1 MSEHSIEEKEK
12 EKEPTQQKEQGTEE
26 EEREED
32 APIVDAVV
40 KPEDPLDARDFSAV
54 DYLNELFPTPE
65 SLSRLD
71 EAIGRLDVVV
81 RRLDAEIGAAV
92 REQAL
97 NMARG
102 RAELREA
109 RDAVGALAATIGAIR
124 DKADASEQKVTDIC
138 GHIRSLDHAKRNL
151 TVALRTLRDVQQYAR
166 CVERLGA
173 DLAARRYRAAA
184 AGFRAAGELARAF
197 AAHTDVRQIAQLAQ
211 CVRAARQ
218 SAETVVYESFRPAA
232 DARLPPADY
241 AASLC
246 ELVDALGADGREKF
260 VAWFCGARLERYTAH
275 FGAYAEDSGLDHI
288 AQRFDWFR
296 TSAAALAEAYAGV
309 FPEAWDMPARYA
321 EEFCSTTRLAL
332 CTLLDPAHQ
341 RDLSVTSVVMALRA
355 TLDFE
360 KELTE
365 RYDSS
370 SDDDDDEDNDVDD
383 DKDKN
388 DSDEE
393 EEEEEE
399 EIYDTATGKMVPVR
413 RGANSSKKGKK
424 VKLAPKPKKFKGA
437 ISGVFK
443 QQLEL
448 LYVPQE
454 ERNIGDMLE
463 RAMKD
468 ERWTVDEAAP
478 NKVLGSCTD
487 LIYYMKTTM
496 TRCVELSTGTPL
508 LELHKII
515 RAYLRRYCELLRQ
528 RLPPETKTPLTE
540 DDIRLVCVVVNTAD
554 FCRSRAEQFQRSFRK
569 CTDGSPDAITFQP
582 EVGFIKKSV
591 INAGVR
597 LLTRLLMRQCEPA
610 FTEMARTNWVAPRDT
625 DNVSPYVSVVQD
637 AVTENVPLVR
647 KWLAAGVPGAPSRFF
662 ELFCDQFVTA
672 FAAAHLETLYRC
684 KRLSSTGVRVLSMN
698 FSCFKRMLMN
708 LPNLG
713 AGDAASSS
721 VAGDDIAS
729 SVVVPSVGF
738 SSPTISAAAALAAGT
753 TTAAAAAAAARRTQ
767 KAATRWGVF
776 VNTALRKSEVLIV
789 VSMYP
794 PEALVAN
801 YFEIVKGQGG
811 SDALGTVDDFRH
823 ILELQD
829 LSKSEKAR
837 ILEQFQIEYARHT
850 DPSASSPVPS
860 SSSSSSSSSTI
871 TPVSPPSPSAPSP
884 DTPPSPSLSPSAAA
898 SAVSAASQKLL
909 NKIAGTFH

>member
-1 MSEHSIEEKEK
+1 MTERVEK
-12 EKEPTQQKEQGTEE
+12 QEE
-26 EEREED
+26 EVRKDDE
-32 APIVDAVV
+32 AVVDAVAR
-40 KPEDPLDARDFSAV
+40 PQDPLDARDFSAV
-54 DYLNELFPTPE
+54 GYLNELFPTPE
-65 SLSRLD
+65 SLARLD
-71 EAIGRLDVVV
+71 EAIARLDVVV
-81 RRLDAEIGAAV
+81 RRLDAEIAAAV

-97 NMARG
+97 NMQRG
-102 RAELREA
+102 RAELQDA
-109 RDAVGALAATIGAIR
+109 RDAVEALAAKIGAIR

-151 TVALRTLRDVQQYAR
+151 TVAVRTLKQVQHYAR
-166 CVERLGA
+166 CVEQLSD

-184 AGFRAAGELARAF
+184 DGFRAAGELAREF
-197 AAHTDVRQIAQLAQ
+197 APHAEVKQISQLNQ
-211 CVRAARQ
+211 CVRVARQ
-218 SAETVVYESFRPAA
+218 NAETVVYESFRPAA
-232 DARLPPADY
+232 DTKLPPADF

-246 ELVDALGADGREKF
+246 ELVDALGADSREKF

-275 FGAYAEDSGLDHI
+275 FGEYAVESSLDHI
-288 AQRFDWFR
+288 EKRFDWFR
-296 TSAAALAEAYAGV
+296 TSAAALADSYAGV
-309 FPEAWDMPARYA
+309 FPDAWDMPTRYA

-360 KELTE
+360 RELTE
-365 RYDSS
+365 RYEPGSDE
-370 SDDDDDEDNDVDD
+370 DDDDDGDKEEGEDDEEE
-383 DKDKN
+383 
-388 DSDEE
+388 DEE
-393 EEEEEE
+393 EEEEV
-399 EIYDTATGKMVPVR
+399 YDTATGKMVPVR
-413 RGANSSKKGKK
+413 KGKNGKKARK
-424 VKLAPKPKKFKGA
+424 VALAPAPKKFKGA

-454 ERNIGDMLE
+454 DRNIGDMLD

-468 ERWTVDEAAP
+468 ERWTVDEASP
-478 NKVLGSCTD
+478 SKVLGSCTD

-515 RAYLRRYCELLRQ
+515 RSYLRRYCELLKQ

-540 DDIRLVCVVVNTAD
+540 DDIRLVCLVVNTAD

-569 CTDGSPDAITFQP
+569 CTDGNPDAITFQP
-582 EVGFIKKSV
+582 EVSFIKKSV

-597 LLTRLLMRQCEPA
+597 LLTRLIMRQCEPA
-610 FTEMARTNWVAPRDT
+610 FTEMARTNWATMRDT
-625 DNVSPYVSVVQD
+625 DNVSPYVGVVQD
-637 AVTENVPLVR
+637 AITENVPLVH
-647 KWLAAGVPGAPSRFF
+647 KWLAAGVPGAPSSKFF

-672 FAAAHLETLYRC
+672 FAATHLETLYRC

-713 AGDAASSS
+713 DASSS
-721 VAGDDIAS
+721 STAGAADDL
-729 SVVVPSVGF
+729 VPSVGLA
-738 SSPTISAAAALAAGT
+738 SPALSAAAALASGT
-753 TTAAAAAAAARRTQ
+753 TTAAAAAAAARKTQ

-811 SDALGTVDDFRH
+811 GSGSGSDALGTVDDFRH
-823 ILELQD
+823 VLELQD

-837 ILEQFQIEYARHT
+837 ILEQFQAEYARHT
-850 DPSASSPVPS
+850 AGASPS
-860 SSSSSSSSSTI
+860 SSSSSSSSI
-871 TPVSPPSPSAPSP
+871 APISPPSPSALAP